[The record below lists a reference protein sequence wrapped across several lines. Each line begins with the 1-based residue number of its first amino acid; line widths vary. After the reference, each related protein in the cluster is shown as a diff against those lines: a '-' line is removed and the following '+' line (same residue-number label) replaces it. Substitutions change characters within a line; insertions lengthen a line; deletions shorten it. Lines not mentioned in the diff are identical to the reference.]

1 MKQYRNDI
9 RKAKTVKNSNEKRD
23 KKNKK
28 RKNLCLCE
36 NQFIDKGATSARTYI
51 HSQACTKHTCIRT
64 CTYIYFYLC
73 IYMHKFMNA
82 HKLTEMNTYTKIC

>member
-1 MKQYRNDI
+1 MKQYRNAI

-36 NQFIDKGATSARTYI
+36 NQSIDKRATSART
-51 HSQACTKHTCIRT
+51 
-64 CTYIYFYLC
+64 
-73 IYMHKFMNA
+73 
-82 HKLTEMNTYTKIC
+82 